1 MDAKYS
7 PSTGT
12 GALVKAMIEAGIKSD
27 PRPIDVAR
35 WWVRGNP
42 HVVSWPKGEAVPDEI
57 WGIIPPHAR
66 EKIPRDQWPA
76 QAQPPPEA

>member
-1 MDAKYS
+1 MDKEYN

-12 GALVKAMIEAGIKSD
+12 GALVKAMVLAGIKSD

-42 HVVSWPKGEAVPDEI
+42 CVVSWPKGEVVPDDI
-57 WGIIPPHAR
+57 WRIIPAHAR
-66 EKIPRDQWPA
+66 EKIPHCQRPDQG
-76 QAQPPPEA
+76 QR